1 MVQNSIA
8 DALVSPRR
16 IRRVRAVSSVVEHLV
31 YTEAVGGSSPSPP
44 NRGGYV
50 LEPPRVFAILFL
62 AEFEPL
68 TAHHLQSLVAIADG
82 TRR

>member
-1 MVQNSIA
+1 
-8 DALVSPRR
+8 
-16 IRRVRAVSSVVEHLV
+16 
-31 YTEAVGGSSPSPP
+31 
-44 NRGGYV
+44 